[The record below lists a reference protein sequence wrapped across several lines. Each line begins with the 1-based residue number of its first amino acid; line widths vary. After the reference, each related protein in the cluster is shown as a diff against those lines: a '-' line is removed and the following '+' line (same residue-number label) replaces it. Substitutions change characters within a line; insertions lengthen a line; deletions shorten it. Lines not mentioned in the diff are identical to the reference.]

1 MRTFL
6 PGLLAF
12 LLLGGLGGVVEAG
25 AANGSQERTHTVQAF
40 RGVAYKMAF
49 TPGQIAF
56 VSVQGD
62 GDTDLALVIYD
73 AQGKRVTATK
83 TGESPSIRWTPT
95 STAPYQIRIYNR
107 GGVPNRF
114 ILKTN

>member
-6 PGLLAF
+6 PGLLALV
-12 LLLGGLGGVVEAG
+12 LLLGLGGSVEAG
-25 AANGSQERTHTVQAF
+25 AAKGSQQRTTTVQAF
-40 RGVAYKMAF
+40 RGVAYRIAF
-49 TPGQIAF
+49 TPGRLA
-56 VSVQGD
+56 VVNVQGD
-62 GDTDLALVIYD
+62 GDTDLALVIHD

-83 TGESPSIRWTPT
+83 PAESPSIRWTPT

-114 ILKTN
+114 TLRTN